1 MSADLRAAR
10 EKTVRDHMRLETELD
25 FEAVLR
31 TFVTPRY
38 ELYGQGTV
46 MEGDAAVMEYFRRSR
61 TPFPDQSNEVIAL
74 HQDADTVFVE
84 FWLMGTHLGPLRIQG
99 KDYPATGK
107 PFRIRMAA
115 AFEFAKDS
123 DKIVAERPYFDPTAI
138 WAQLGVG

>member
-1 MSADLRAAR
+1 MTDLRAAR

-84 FWLMGTHLGPLRIQG
+84 LWLMGTHLGPLRIR
-99 KDYPATGK
+99 DTTYPATGK
-107 PFRIRMAA
+107 AFRIRMAA

-123 DKIVAERPYFDPTAI
+123 DKIIAERPYFDPTAI

>member
-31 TFVTPRY
+31 TFEVPRY

-84 FWLMGTHLGPLRIQG
+84 FWLMGTHMGPPRTQG
-99 KDYPATGK
+99 QAYPATGK
-107 PFRIRMAA
+107 PFPIRMAA

-123 DKIVAERPYFDPTAI
+123 DEIVAERPYFDPTAI

>member
-1 MSADLRAAR
+1 
-10 EKTVRDHMRLETELD
+10 
-25 FEAVLR
+25 
-31 TFVTPRY
+31 
-38 ELYGQGTV
+38 

-74 HQDADTVFVE
+74 QQDADTVFVE

-99 KDYPATGK
+99 KTYEATGK

>member
-1 MSADLRAAR
+1 ML
-10 EKTVRDHMRLETELD
+10 K
-25 FEAVLR
+25 
-31 TFVTPRY
+31 TFVVPRY

-74 HQDADTVFVE
+74 HQDGDTVFVE

-99 KDYPATGK
+99 KEHPATGK
-107 PFRIRMAA
+107 TFRIRMAA